1 MPENSDLL
9 AAAQSIANADEIIK
23 SLQVLA
29 HIPNVADDDT
39 RALLRR
45 LFEILIH
52 QNEALESLR
61 SAIAKLGNSSPGSI
75 ENVDAPRDP
84 SDVHRA

>member
-1 MPENSDLL
+1 LIFLGGVRENRRMLENPDLE

-23 SLQVLA
+23 SVQVQA
-29 HIPNVADDDT
+29 HIPNVQDDDT

-45 LFEILIH
+45 LFEIQVH

-61 SAIAKLGNSSPGSI
+61 SVIIKLAS
-75 ENVDAPRDP
+75 A
-84 SDVHRA
+84 

>member
-23 SLQVLA
+23 SVQVLA
-29 HIPNVADDDT
+29 HIPNVEDDDT
-39 RALLRR
+39 RALVRR
-45 LFEILIH
+45 LFEIQTH

-61 SAIAKLGNSSPGSI
+61 SAIAKLGESSPRLI
-75 ENVDAPRDP
+75 EKVDAPRDEP
-84 SDVHRA
+84 DVHRA

>member
-23 SLQVLA
+23 SVQVLA
-29 HIPNVADDDT
+29 HIPNVEDDDT

-61 SAIAKLGNSSPGSI
+61 SAIAKLGNPHQDEI
-75 ENVDAPRDP
+75 ENVDVPRDAP
-84 SDVHRA
+84 DVHRA